1 MKYSQLPPRT
11 EALVSV
17 LARIRNSAV
26 RERNVLIYI
35 IGITNIYI
43 VYCLRNQL
51 QCRFR
56 MQRASELY
64 LQTIKANRKS
74 TDCISRSFI
83 RIVQT
88 TKATLESPF
97 LNQERRNAL
106 KFVKKSI

>member
-17 LARIRNSAV
+17 IARVRNSAV

-43 VYCLRNQL
+43 VYCLRNQHAVPFSHVKG
-51 QCRFR
+51 FR
-56 MQRASELY
+56 TL
-64 LQTIKANRKS
+64 LTNKANRKS

-88 TKATLESPF
+88 TKATLGSPF